1 MARTPQIRRLEE
13 ASARPA
19 DAQMRLRDLLTRTA
33 EPTGRST
40 AETPAIG
47 PFLTLSRQAGSGW
60 AEVARRIGLR
70 LCWAIYDRDLVDDLA
85 RRLEL
90 APGMLDLMD
99 ETRSNWF
106 NDTLLN
112 LLNSRLV
119 FQDSYVSMLGKVML
133 LAVCEGRSIIVGRA
147 GHLLLP
153 ADAGL
158 RVRLIAPRDERLTR
172 ICAVEAIDPV
182 EAAARLE
189 YLDSSRAKFIH
200 RHFHKKPDDPSLYDM
215 VVDTGSFGIDGAV
228 DLITTALRLRGL
240 VEAD

>member
-1 MARTPQIRRLEE
+1 MARTPQIRRLDE

-19 DAQMRLRDLLTRTA
+19 DAQVRLHDLLSRNA
-33 EPTGRST
+33 APTGRP
-40 AETPAIG
+40 AAQTPAIG
-47 PFLTLSRQAGSGW
+47 PFLTVSRQAGSGG

-70 LCWAIYDRDLVDDLA
+70 LGWAIYDRDLVDSLA

-90 APGMLDLMD
+90 APDMLNLVD

-133 LAVCEGRSIIVGRA
+133 LAACEGRSILVGRA

-153 ADAGL
+153 AEAGL
-158 RVRLIAPRDERLTR
+158 RVRVIAPRHERLSR
-172 ICAVEAIDPV
+172 LSAVESIDPV
-182 EAAARLE
+182 EAATQLE
-189 YLDSSRAKFIH
+189 YLDASRAKFIH
-200 RHFHKKPDDPSLYDM
+200 RHFHEQPDDPSLYDM
-215 VVDTGSFGIDGAV
+215 VVDTRAFGIDGAV
-228 DLITTALRLRGL
+228 ELICAALRLRGL
-240 VEAD
+240 SEAD